1 VPYTWGWYGSP
12 WFAPYGYY
20 FSPYA
25 AYPAPAF
32 WIADYTIAASLQAA
46 AEETGSASLR
56 HEAGFVLASVHPDDQ
71 NGGASVVMNKELK
84 DMIAKQVKIIIAGE
98 KAAAAAQG
106 NLPPDEDAEQV
117 PPSLDPR
124 FKLFIASSSLS
135 LDTDD
140 GECALTAG
148 DIVRRTED
156 TPDADGTVAVEVVS
170 SKRDDCAV
178 GTASRM
184 ALDDLEEMHD
194 SFRQKVDDGLKS
206 LSENQGK
213 GGIPNGP
220 AATVHPLP
228 EGETTLD
235 PTVESDL
242 EKQQQAADATEKDV
256 QDISPD
262 GGSADSASNRWL
274 RSPRESVQQES
285 SKTLEPNRLVL
296 QSLLVLPSL
305 RSTSQ
310 AFLPDM
316 SGHKLSPRL

>member
-1 VPYTWGWYGSP
+1 
-12 WFAPYGYY
+12 
-20 FSPYA
+20 
-25 AYPAPAF
+25 
-32 WIADYTIAASLQAA
+32 LQAA